1 MLTNSCAYEALLKM
15 LYDRTFGGAYSIFQG
30 YHFMKFGIGAV
41 VADIHNCK
49 EEDFALSCADAKTRG
64 LRREITFSYLRTPAE
79 TSELSVALCKI
90 RFLPDSRP
98 PACVVNTQ
106 TETDAV

>member
-1 MLTNSCAYEALLKM
+1 MRKVLVSHPGTLTNSCAYEALLKM

-49 EEDFALSCADAKTRG
+49 EEDFALSRADAKTRG
-64 LRREITFSYLRTPAE
+64 LQRDH
-79 TSELSVALCKI
+79 
-90 RFLPDSRP
+90 FLVFAHSGRDK
-98 PACVVNTQ
+98 
-106 TETDAV
+106 